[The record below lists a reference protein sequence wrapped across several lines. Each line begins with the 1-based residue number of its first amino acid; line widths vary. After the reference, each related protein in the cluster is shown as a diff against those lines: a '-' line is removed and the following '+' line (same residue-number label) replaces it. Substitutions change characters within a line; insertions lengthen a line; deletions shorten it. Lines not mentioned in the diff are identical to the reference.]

1 MVVYSDELCHH
12 GIKGQKWGIRNGPP
26 YPLDAKGQ
34 LKRVKSL
41 NSDLNNWK
49 YGVLI
54 DSKIETDP
62 DKVDWS
68 KYKTIPIDDIKKNH
82 VGICWDFVNYQH
94 HIFKENGYPDESHL
108 FVMQKSEDPNDIVTH
123 TFSIVT
129 IDDQKYWF
137 ESSWF
142 KHQGVHP
149 ISSYKDVINELV
161 KEYGDVNSQYD
172 VYEYNPDGMDRGLT
186 NGEFFK
192 RATEKLVYSNSI
204 KHSTCNTPPKGGNFK
219 MIVYSDELCHYGI
232 RGMRWGIRRYQNS
245 DGSLTTAG
253 RNRYSTGKH
262 HSIFTRK
269 KTTSKVT
276 TKPAEE
282 KPKPKSVSE
291 MSDAELNA
299 FLNRKR
305 LEQQYYQLMTTPQKK
320 SAVTKGKEMV
330 GKALENAAQ
339 DTLTQIAK
347 YTMAKGVNKV
357 LGDNVVNAKVTDKEK
372 EAKNK

>member
-1 MVVYSDELCHH
+1 MVVYSDELCHY
-12 GIKGQKWGIRNGPP
+12 GIKGQKWGVRNGPP

-34 LKRVKSL
+34 IKRVKSF

-54 DSKIETDP
+54 DGKVETDP

-68 KYKTIPIDDIKKNH
+68 HYKTIPIDDMKRH
-82 VGICWDFVNYQH
+82 HAGICWDFVNYQH
-94 HIFKENGYPDESHL
+94 HFFKENGYPDESHL
-108 FVMQKSEDPNDIVTH
+108 FVMQKSDDPNDIVTH
-123 TFSIVT
+123 TFSTVT
-129 IDDQKYWF
+129 IDNQKYWF

-149 ISSYKDVINELV
+149 VSSYKDVVDKLV
-161 KEYGDVNSQYD
+161 KEYGDTNSQYD
-172 VYEYNPDGMDRGLT
+172 VYEYNPDGMDQSLS

-192 RATEKLVYSNSI
+192 RATKKLVYSNSI
-204 KHSTCNTPPKGGNFK
+204 KHSICNTSPKGGNFQ
-219 MIVYSDELCHYGI
+219 MVYSDELCHYGI

-269 KTTSKVT
+269 KTTSKVK

-282 KPKPKSVSE
+282 KPKQKSVSE

-305 LEQQYYQLMTTPQKK
+305 LEQQYYQLMATPQKK
-320 SAVTKGKEMV
+320 SVVTKGKEMV

-347 YTMAKGVNKV
+347 YAMAKGVNKM

>member
-1 MVVYSDELCHH
+1 MV
-12 GIKGQKWGIRNGPP
+12 
-26 YPLDAKGQ
+26 
-34 LKRVKSL
+34 
-41 NSDLNNWK
+41 
-49 YGVLI
+49 
-54 DSKIETDP
+54 
-62 DKVDWS
+62 
-68 KYKTIPIDDIKKNH
+68 
-82 VGICWDFVNYQH
+82 
-94 HIFKENGYPDESHL
+94 
-108 FVMQKSEDPNDIVTH
+108 
-123 TFSIVT
+123 
-129 IDDQKYWF
+129 
-137 ESSWF
+137 
-142 KHQGVHP
+142 
-149 ISSYKDVINELV
+149 
-161 KEYGDVNSQYD
+161 
-172 VYEYNPDGMDRGLT
+172 
-186 NGEFFK
+186 
-192 RATEKLVYSNSI
+192 
-204 KHSTCNTPPKGGNFK
+204 
-219 MIVYSDELCHYGI
+219 VYSDELCHYGI

-282 KPKPKSVSE
+282 KPKSVSE
-291 MSDAELNA
+291 MSDTELNA

-305 LEQQYYQLMTTPQKK
+305 LEQQYYQLMATPQKK

-347 YTMAKGVNKV
+347 YAMAKSVNKV

>member
-54 DSKIETDP
+54 NSKIETDP

-108 FVMQKSEDPNDIVTH
+108 FVMQKNEDPNDIVTH

-129 IDDQKYWF
+129 IDNQKYWF

-161 KEYGDVNSQYD
+161 KEYGDANSQYD

-219 MIVYSDELCHYGI
+219 MVVYSDELCHYGI

-276 TKPAEE
+276 AKPAEE
-282 KPKPKSVSE
+282 KPKQKSVSE
-291 MSDAELNA
+291 MTDAELNA

>member
-54 DSKIETDP
+54 NSKIETDP

-108 FVMQKSEDPNDIVTH
+108 FVMQKNEDPNDIVTH

-129 IDDQKYWF
+129 IDNQKYWF

-161 KEYGDVNSQYD
+161 KEYGDANSQYD

-219 MIVYSDELCHYGI
+219 MVVYSDELCHYGI

-262 HSIFTRK
+262 HSIFSRK
-269 KTTSKVT
+269 KTTSKVV

-282 KPKPKSVSE
+282 KPKQKSVSE
-291 MSDAELNA
+291 MTDAELNA

-305 LEQQYYQLMTTPQKK
+305 LEQQYAQLMATPQKK
-320 SAVTKGKEMV
+320 SAVAKGKEMV

-347 YTMAKGVNKV
+347 YAMAKSVNKM

>member
-108 FVMQKSEDPNDIVTH
+108 FVMQKNEDPNDIVTH

-129 IDDQKYWF
+129 IDNQKYWF

-161 KEYGDVNSQYD
+161 KEYGDANSQYD

-219 MIVYSDELCHYGI
+219 MVVYSDELCHYGI

-269 KTTSKVT
+269 KTTSKVK

-282 KPKPKSVSE
+282 KPKQKSVSE

-305 LEQQYYQLMTTPQKK
+305 LEQQYYQLMATPQKK

-347 YTMAKGVNKV
+347 YAMAKSVNKM

>member
-54 DSKIETDP
+54 NSKIETDP

-108 FVMQKSEDPNDIVTH
+108 FVMQKNEDPNDIVTH

-129 IDDQKYWF
+129 IDNQKYWF

-161 KEYGDVNSQYD
+161 KEYGDANSQYD

-219 MIVYSDELCHYGI
+219 MVVYSDELCHYGI

-282 KPKPKSVSE
+282 KPKQKSVSE
-291 MSDAELNA
+291 MSDTELNA

-305 LEQQYYQLMTTPQKK
+305 LEQQYYQLMATPQKK

-347 YTMAKGVNKV
+347 YAMAKGVNKV
-357 LGDNVVNAKVTDKEK
+357 IGDNVVNAKVTDKEK